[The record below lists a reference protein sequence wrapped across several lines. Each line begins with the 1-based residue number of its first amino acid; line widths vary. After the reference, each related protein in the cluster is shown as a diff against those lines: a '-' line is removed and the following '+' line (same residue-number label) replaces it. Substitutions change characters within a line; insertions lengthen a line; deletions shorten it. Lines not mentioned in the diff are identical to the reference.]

1 MLELR
6 EMREEI
12 ISLREELRGVKTKLR
27 EEEGEERKQYDRDD
41 DMEDF
46 AGAEAE
52 QESLKKAIRSHKR
65 ESHPLIVFLF
75 VLSLRSNTHYTLRS
89 RQRSRKMG
97 GGPII

>member
-12 ISLREELRGVKTKLR
+12 ISLREELRAVKTKLR

-46 AGAEAE
+46 VETEAE
-52 QESLKKAIRSHKR
+52 QESLKKAIRSRKR
-65 ESHPLIVFLF
+65 DFDRISKSPIDCIF
-75 VLSLRSNTHYTLRS
+75 VRVIASLKYSLSSL
-89 RQRSRKMG
+89 QAKK
-97 GGPII
+97 